1 MYYVYVLKSINF
13 ERKYVGFTSNFK
25 NRLEQHN
32 SGKTK
37 STRPYKPWKILFYE
51 EFDDKIDAIKRE
63 KYLKSGV
70 GREYIKTRL
79 RSSIEYRACPAVS
92 ADRYDRQGALHYE
105 VQFFKIVK
113 CITYMF

>member
-79 RSSIEYRACPAVS
+79 RSSIEYRACPAG
-92 ADRYDRQGALHYE
+92 REHY
-105 VQFFKIVK
+105 
-113 CITYMF
+113 ITKFSSLK